1 MSCDNPF
8 FLFLL
13 MKNYQLC
20 YIRFAFKQ
28 ITQREKI
35 FAKYFCSTG
44 KVTNTF
50 ISNLVFRKLSLLM
63 ARELELDYF

>member
-28 ITQREKI
+28 ITQREKNI
-35 FAKYFCSTG
+35 CK
-44 KVTNTF
+44 
-50 ISNLVFRKLSLLM
+50 ILL
-63 ARELELDYF
+63 LNWQGNKHIH